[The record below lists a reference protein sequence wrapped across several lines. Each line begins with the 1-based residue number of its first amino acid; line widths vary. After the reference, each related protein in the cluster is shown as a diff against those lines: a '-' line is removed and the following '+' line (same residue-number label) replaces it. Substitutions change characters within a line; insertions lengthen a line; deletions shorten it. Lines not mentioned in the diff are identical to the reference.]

1 MRLAQIMKSRLCLA
15 LTTDRQGGLQ
25 SVGARLGLA
34 ITAVLLG
41 ALVGTNFAWGKSF
54 FLTVRRDFGPQEK
67 PQIEVAFRFDESFKL
82 RVLAPKDLKSFVTQ
96 QIDLRRSWKEPKLG
110 FNPMHFLRHG
120 LNSTNLESDW
130 LRRGADQEFRR
141 ELIPQASGGQNREP
155 LAQLPVG
162 PEKLILAPEDF
173 RLVRETSFEPESQ
186 DKSKVFDVPGFNWW
200 EDYSGYRIR
209 EIELEALPVGF
220 YVVQAIQGGQIEGQ
234 VVLVVNDLVAQ
245 LQQSSGQGHVRA
257 VDRAGRP
264 VAGAQVQM
272 RKLDGSWRAEAVTDE
287 HGEARIADLQEP
299 ELITLVSTDK
309 QGTAV
314 IDSEFFPT
322 AVIGAD
328 VYMYTDRPMFKRG
341 ERVNFRGV
349 LRDQVK
355 GEYEKHGV
363 GAAVVVRILNA
374 ADQSPV
380 TSGEFKVGE
389 YGTFSGHLVA
399 DTTQEGLFV
408 LEAEVL
414 RQRHRAEFRVKDY
427 VKPLNYLTISSD
439 QKALRAG
446 EKLVARA
453 KVQRYAGGTPNNVK
467 GQAKL
472 YRQRLSSPQFVE
484 DAGLGES
491 GSVVTYGGERPQAA
505 NEPNVPLLVAET
517 PELEFDDKG
526 ELRVEID
533 VPKELQGPKNFDY
546 SFSLR
551 IASVDADGNWA
562 TSSKT
567 FLDVQSD
574 VRVQA
579 RFTRPVIEAAQKARL
594 SLRCLDPGQDPYPQA
609 RGEVK
614 LRLQRPNGGTT
625 ELKVEK
631 FTCDD
636 QGRAAIDLDLREN
649 GELIAEVSAR
659 DAKGRISTP
668 VIAETISAVKG
679 TEGGVARVS
688 EPRIVTNSSNVQ
700 VGEKA
705 KFLLLLPQGWG
716 EKGNNEGRLH
726 MTIAGR
732 AIYRTSVHRVAG
744 NAVWL
749 EAPAEKTFGTAM
761 TASISWADP
770 RAGWVERR
778 ATFRIINVERLLQ
791 VEVKPA
797 PGVAMPGGATQVD
810 LRVVDHAG
818 RPVQAEL
825 SVAVIDRAVL
835 DLQPEIRPRVLDFF
849 YPLDRLNLSSFL
861 SSEFQGYGYGERMAR
876 LWKANHWFAS
886 LKNPRGDLLKEEDT
900 AYWRGQMRTD
910 AQGKAKAQFKLPGNQ
925 TIWKVIAVAVDTS
938 SRMGE
943 ASAEFKANM
952 PVQYISGFPSYVRQG
967 DQFKVNATVA
977 AKSDA
982 STADR
987 YAVEYRLLAPE
998 GLSIQPALEVKG
1010 EVKRGAE
1017 LRASAKVSVATDRAL
1032 GTAKL
1037 LTDFKLG
1044 AHQLNFESSVRVLN
1058 TGALLT
1064 NDLDLDEQS
1073 QGILKGVHERSKI
1086 AGLKVIMGGG
1096 LLATLEPSLAGL
1108 SQYPYGCLE
1117 QTLSSTIPNF
1127 AAAGAYELMASKS
1140 PRAESLQKKRMEALA
1155 NGEAGLKRIASYRNT
1170 EGGLAW
1176 WPGGAGDVNMSL
1188 LAILVVVSSDLAS
1201 PDEMNSTYHW
1211 LTRQNLAEASGQ
1223 GLALSYVK
1231 GMLVQR
1237 NIVYAYGSEVT
1248 ASLKLQADYALK
1260 SESPLDRAFLVMA
1273 MKRMGRDQKEL
1284 PAIRKQL
1291 IEALQKDLSREL
1303 SASGARSA
1311 ATLQPSGWSAFPGS
1325 ESITLAWI
1333 GRALNDADALPPE
1346 SATAQQLK
1354 RRLMQLF
1361 VGDGYGSTL
1370 STSLTLLNSMWM
1382 IRGETEAA
1390 ARLASQPMTQP
1401 QIFIDGQLVP
1411 TRDTVARAHAGGLVL
1426 EVLSDS
1432 ADLRR
1437 VKPKSK
1443 FEVKGGRATDSLR
1456 VVRSE
1461 WVVPSEVVAQ
1471 EGRGGFQIQRRFF
1484 VLDKGS
1490 KREFK
1495 PTEEKLKAGD
1505 LVYVELELSRRPAD
1519 PRRWRE
1525 SRYWLVEAPIP
1536 AGFQLIEQDN
1546 EYLAAPYALPL
1557 KEASPTRREMGSD
1570 RVAFAFDFTRGWME
1584 RTGRIGFVM
1593 RAVYAG
1599 EFDAGVAKVVD
1610 FYDEA
1615 HRAHSGGARLR
1626 VD

>member
-1 MRLAQIMKSRLCLA
+1 MRLIQKTPVQITSPL
-15 LTTDRQGGLQ
+15 RQK
-25 SVGARLGLA
+25 VWAR
-34 ITAVLLG
+34 ITMLMT
-41 ALVGTNFAWGKSF
+41 ALVLSALFATTWAWGKSF

-67 PQIEVAFRFDESFKL
+67 PQIEVAFRFEESFKL
-82 RVLAPKDLKSFVTQ
+82 RVLAPKDLKSFVAQ
-96 QIDLRRSWKEPKLG
+96 QIDLRRSWKEPRLG

-141 ELIPQASGGQNREP
+141 ELIPQAAGGQNRERM
-155 LAQLPVG
+155 ATLPVG
-162 PEKLILAPEDF
+162 PEKLILAPDDF
-173 RLVRETSFEPESQ
+173 RLVRETSFDPESL
-186 DKSKVFDVPGFNWW
+186 DKGKVFDVPGFNWW

-209 EIELEALPVGF
+209 DIELEPLPVGF
-220 YVVQAIQGGQIEGQ
+220 YVVQAVQGGQIEGQ

-245 LQQSSGQGHVRA
+245 LQQSSGKGLVRA

-264 VAGAQVQM
+264 VADAKVQM
-272 RKLDGSWRAEAVTDE
+272 RKLDGSWRAEAVTDA
-287 HGEARIADLQEP
+287 HGEAQIENLQDP

-309 QGTAV
+309 HGTAV

-328 VYMYTDRPMFKRG
+328 VYMYTDRPMLKRG

-349 LRDQVK
+349 LRDKVK

-363 GAAVVVRILNA
+363 GQSVAVRILNA
-374 ADQSPV
+374 ADQTPV

-389 YGTFSGHLVA
+389 YGTFSGHLVL

-414 RQRHRAEFRVKDY
+414 RSRHRAEFRVKDY
-427 VKPLNYLTISSD
+427 VKPLNFLTISSD

-446 EKLVARA
+446 EKLIARA
-453 KVQRYAGGTPNNVK
+453 KVQRYAGGTPSGVK

-484 DAGLGES
+484 DAGLGET

-517 PELEFDDKG
+517 PELEFDDNG
-526 ELRVEID
+526 ELNIAID

-551 IASVDADGNWA
+551 VMSVDADGNFA
-562 TSSKT
+562 SSSKS

-579 RFTRPVIEAAQKARL
+579 RFTRPVIEASQKARL

-609 RGEVK
+609 RGEVQ
-614 LRLQRPNGGTT
+614 LRLAKPTGGFAD
-625 ELKVEK
+625 LKTEK
-631 FTCDD
+631 FTCD
-636 QGRAAIDLDLREN
+636 QNGRAVIDIELREN
-649 GELIAEVSAR
+649 GELIAQVTAK
-659 DAKGRISTP
+659 DAKGRSSTP
-668 VIAETISAVKG
+668 VTVETISAVKG

-700 VGEKA
+700 VGDKA

-716 EKGNNEGRLH
+716 EKGGNEGRLH
-726 MTIAGR
+726 MTIAGQ

-749 EAPAEKTFGTAM
+749 EALAEKTFGTSM

-778 ATFRIINVERLLQ
+778 ATFRIIDVARLLK
-791 VEVKPA
+791 VEVKTA
-797 PGVAMPGGATQVD
+797 AGVAMPGGSTQVD
-810 LRVVDHAG
+810 LRVLDHAG
-818 RPVQAEL
+818 QPVQAEV

-900 AYWRGQMRTD
+900 AYWNGQLRTD
-910 AQGKAKAQFKLPGNQ
+910 AQGRAKAQFKLPGNQ
-925 TIWKVIAVAVDTS
+925 TIWKVIAIAVDPS

-943 ASAEFKANM
+943 SSAEFKANM
-952 PVQYISGFPSYVRQG
+952 PVQYVSGFPSYVRQG
-967 DQFKVNATVA
+967 DQFKVNASVA
-977 AKSDA
+977 AKSEA
-982 STADR
+982 STADK
-987 YAVEYRLLAPE
+987 YEVQYRLLAPE
-998 GLSIQPALEVKG
+998 GLNIKPSLEVKG

-1017 LRASAKVSVATDRAL
+1017 LRASAQVSVAADRPL

-1044 AHQLNFESSVRVLN
+1044 SHQLNFESSVRVLHS
-1058 TGALLT
+1058 GALIA
-1064 NDLDLDEQS
+1064 NDLDLDEQ
-1073 QGILKGVHERSKI
+1073 GRGALKGVHERSKI
-1086 AGLKVIMGGG
+1086 ASLKVVMGGG
-1096 LLATLEPSLAGL
+1096 LLATLEPSLSAL

-1127 AAAGAYELMASKS
+1127 AAAGAYELMAGKS
-1140 PRAESLQKKRMEALA
+1140 ARGDSLLKKRLEALA
-1155 NGEAGLKRIASYRNT
+1155 NGEAGLKRLATYRNN
-1170 EGGLAW
+1170 EGALAW
-1176 WPGGAGDVNMSL
+1176 WPAGPGDVNMSL
-1188 LAILVVVSSDLAS
+1188 LASLVVASSDLAS
-1201 PDEMNSTYHW
+1201 LNELSNTYHW
-1211 LTRQNLAEASGQ
+1211 LTRQNLPEASGQ

-1231 GMLVQR
+1231 GMMVAR
-1237 NIVYAYGSEVT
+1237 NLVYAYGSDVT
-1248 ASLKLQADYALK
+1248 ATLKLQAEYALK
-1260 SESPLDRAFLVMA
+1260 SESPLDRALLIMA

-1284 PAIRKQL
+1284 PAIRAKL
-1291 IEALQKDLSREL
+1291 IEALKKDLNREL
-1303 SASGARSA
+1303 SGGPSSTQTRSQAS
-1311 ATLQPSGWSAFPGS
+1311 LHPSGWTAFPGS
-1325 ESITLAWI
+1325 DAITLAWI
-1333 GRALNDADALPPE
+1333 GRALNDADALPADGPI
-1346 SATAQQLK
+1346 AQQLK

-1361 VGDGYGSTL
+1361 VGDGFGSTF
-1370 STSLTLLNSMWM
+1370 STSMTLLHSMWL

-1390 ARLASQPMTQP
+1390 ARLASQPMALP
-1401 QIFIDGQLVP
+1401 QLMIDGQLVP
-1411 TRDTVARAHAGGLVL
+1411 TRDTIARAHAGGLVL
-1426 EVLSDS
+1426 EVLNDS
-1432 ADLRR
+1432 AALRR
-1437 VKPKSK
+1437 VKSTSK
-1443 FEVKGGRATDSLR
+1443 FEVKGGRASDSLR

-1471 EGRGGFQIQRRFF
+1471 DGRGGFQIQRRFF
-1484 VLDKGS
+1484 VLEKGNR
-1490 KREFK
+1490 REFN
-1495 PTEEKLKAGD
+1495 PAEAKLKTGD
-1505 LVYVELELSRRPAD
+1505 LIYVELELARRPPD

-1536 AGFQLIEQDN
+1536 AGFQLIDQDN

-1584 RTGRIGFVM
+1584 RTGRVGFVM

>member
-1 MRLAQIMKSRLCLA
+1 MRFAENFKLRRHSVTNFKTITRSLGFVLSSVLLAA
-15 LTTDRQGGLQ
+15 L
-25 SVGARLGLA
+25 LG
-34 ITAVLLG
+34 TAVL
-41 ALVGTNFAWGKSF
+41 VTTTAWGKSF

-67 PQIEVAFRFDESFKL
+67 PKIEVAFRFEESFQL
-82 RVLAPKDLKSFVTQ
+82 RVLAPKDLKTFVTQ

-110 FNPMHFLRHG
+110 FNPMHFLRQG
-120 LNSTNLESDW
+120 LNSTSLESDW

-141 ELIPQASGGQNREP
+141 ELIPQAAGGQYRER
-155 LAQLPVG
+155 LAELPVG

-173 RLVRETSFEPESQ
+173 RLVRETSFEPESL

-209 EIELEALPVGF
+209 EIELDALPVGF
-220 YVVQAIQGGQIEGQ
+220 YVVQAVQGGQIEGQ
-234 VVLVVNDLVAQ
+234 VVLVINDLVAQ
-245 LQQSSGQGHVRA
+245 LQQSSGLGLVRA

-264 VAGAQVQM
+264 VAAAKVQM
-272 RKLDGSWRAEAVTDE
+272 RKLDGTWRGEAVTDE
-287 HGEARIADLQEP
+287 HGEARIDNLQDP

-309 QGTAV
+309 HGTAV

-322 AVIGAD
+322 AVMGTD

-355 GEYEKHGV
+355 GEYEKQGMGQTV
-363 GAAVVVRILNA
+363 AVRILNA
-374 ADQSPV
+374 ADQTPV
-380 TSGEFKVGE
+380 SSGEFKVGE
-389 YGTFSGHLVA
+389 YGTFAGHLIA
-399 DTTQEGLFV
+399 DTMTEGLFV

-427 VKPLNYLTISSD
+427 VKPLNYLTITSE

-453 KVQRYAGGTPNNVK
+453 KVQRYAGGTPTGVK

-484 DAGLGES
+484 DAGLGET
-491 GSVVTYGGERPQAA
+491 GSTVTYGGERPQAA

-517 PELEFDDKG
+517 EELEFTEAG
-526 ELRVEID
+526 ELSIEIQ
-533 VPKELQGPKNFDY
+533 VPQELQGPKNFDY

-551 IASVDADGNWA
+551 VASVDADGNWA
-562 TSSKT
+562 SSSQS

-579 RFTRPVIEAAQKARL
+579 RFTRPVIEPSQKARL

-609 RGEVK
+609 QGEVK
-614 LRLQRPNGGTT
+614 LRLLKPSGGTT
-625 ELKVEK
+625 SLKTEK
-631 FTCDD
+631 FTCDKN
-636 QGRAAIDLDLREN
+636 GRAVLDLELREN
-649 GELIAEVSAR
+649 GELIAEVSAK
-659 DAKGRISTP
+659 DAKGRSSTP
-668 VIAETISAVKG
+668 AIAETISAVQG
-679 TEGGVARVS
+679 TESGVARVS
-688 EPRIVTNSSNVQ
+688 EPRIVTNSNNVQ
-700 VGEKA
+700 VGDKA

-716 EKGNNEGRLH
+716 EKGNNQGRLH

-732 AIYRTSVHRVAG
+732 EIYRTSVHRVAG

-749 EAPAEKTFGTAM
+749 EAPAERSFGTAM
-761 TASISWADP
+761 TASISWADQQ
-770 RAGWVERR
+770 AGWVERR

-797 PGVAMPGGATQVD
+797 PGVAMPGGATEVN
-810 LRVVDHAG
+810 LRVLDHAG
-818 RPVQAEL
+818 QPVQAEL

-900 AYWRGQMRTD
+900 AFWRGQMRTD
-910 AQGKAKAQFKLPGNQ
+910 AQGRAKAQFKLPGNQ
-925 TIWKVIAVAVDTS
+925 TIWKVIAVAVDS
-938 SRMGE
+938 SARMGE
-943 ASAEFKANM
+943 SSAEFKANM

-982 STADR
+982 SKSES
-987 YAVEYRLLAPE
+987 YNVQYRLLAPE
-998 GLSIQPALEVKG
+998 GLSVQPALEVKG
-1010 EVKRGAE
+1010 DVKRGAE
-1017 LRASAKVSVATDRAL
+1017 LRASAKVSVAADRPL

-1044 AHQLNFESSVRVLN
+1044 THPLNFESSVRVLP
-1058 TGALLT
+1058 TGALLA
-1064 NDLDLDEQS
+1064 NDLDLDQ
-1073 QGILKGVHERSKI
+1073 QGLGVLKGVHQRSKI
-1086 AGLKVIMGGG
+1086 AGLKVILGGG
-1096 LLATLEPSLAGL
+1096 LLATLEPSMSAL

-1127 AAAGAYELMASKS
+1127 AVAGAYELMSNKS
-1140 PRAESLQKKRMEALA
+1140 PRGQTMVKKRLEAIA
-1155 NGEAGLKRIASYRNT
+1155 NGEAGLKRIASFKNS
-1170 EGGLAW
+1170 EGALAW
-1176 WPGGAGDVNMSL
+1176 WPGQEGDVNMSL
-1188 LAILVVVSSDLAS
+1188 LASLIVASSDLAS
-1201 PDEMNSTYHW
+1201 LQEMSSTYYW
-1211 LTRQNLAEASGQ
+1211 LTRQKLPEASGQ

-1231 GMLVQR
+1231 GFMVAR
-1237 NIVYAYGSEVT
+1237 NLDYAYGTEVT
-1248 ASLKLQADYALK
+1248 ATLKLQAEYALK
-1260 SESPLDRAFLVMA
+1260 SSSPLDRALLVMA
-1273 MKRMGRDQKEL
+1273 MKRMGRDKKEL
-1284 PAIRKQL
+1284 PPLRAKL
-1291 IEALQKDLSREL
+1291 IEALKADLSREL
-1303 SASGARSA
+1303 GANGPRSAS
-1311 ATLQPSGWSAFPGS
+1311 TLQPSGWTAFPGS
-1325 ESITLAWI
+1325 EAITLAWL
-1333 GRALNDADALPPE
+1333 GRALNDADALPSE
-1346 SATAQQLK
+1346 SAQAQQLK

-1361 VGDGYGSTL
+1361 IGDGYGSTL
-1370 STSLTLLNSMWM
+1370 STSLTLLHSMWL

-1390 ARLASQPMTQP
+1390 ARLASQPMAQP
-1401 QIFIDGQLVP
+1401 QLFIDGQLVP
-1411 TRDTVARAHAGGLVL
+1411 TRDFVSKAHAGGLVL
-1426 EVLSDS
+1426 ELLNES
-1432 ADLRR
+1432 ASLRL
-1437 VKPKSK
+1437 VKPSSK
-1443 FEVKGGRATDSLR
+1443 FEVKGGRTSDNLR
-1456 VVRSE
+1456 VVRTE
-1461 WVVPSEVVAQ
+1461 WIVPSDVVSQ
-1471 EGRGGFQIQRRFF
+1471 EGLGGFQIQRRFF
-1484 VLDKGS
+1484 VLDKGLR
-1490 KREFK
+1490 KEFN
-1495 PTEEKLKAGD
+1495 PAEGRLKAGD
-1505 LVYVELELSRRPAD
+1505 LVYVELELARRPPDA
-1519 PRRWRE
+1519 RRWRE

-1546 EYLAAPYALPL
+1546 EYLAAPYSLPL
-1557 KEASPTRREMGSD
+1557 KEAAPTLRQMGSD

-1584 RTGRIGFVM
+1584 RTGRIGFVI
-1593 RAVYAG
+1593 RAVYSG

-1615 HRAHSGGARLR
+1615 HRAHSSGARLR